1 MATITFDTLKAT
13 EDLEAA
19 GMETRQAKAVVNTLA
34 DAFTDTV
41 ATKTDIAELRADV
54 VSVRTEI
61 GKLEATTKADLAEVK
76 AELKAEISGV
86 KTDID
91 KLRASTKAEIAGV
104 KADVF
109 RALWIQ
115 GAGLVGIQLAIAAL
129 LFAAIRFLVLKQPF

>member
-129 LFAAIRFLVLKQPF
+129 LFAALRFFVLKQPF